1 MLIAKP
7 ISGKVIEST
16 IPEMTFLVFSKE
28 EAVIIYVETIWISI
42 PIISNIIVIV
52 QAHPFPFRSP

>member
-28 EAVIIYVETIWISI
+28 EAVIIYVETIWNLD
-42 PIISNIIVIV
+42 SNNK
-52 QAHPFPFRSP
+52 QYYSYSPGPSFSF

>member
-16 IPEMTFLVFSKE
+16 IPEMTFLVFSRE
-28 EAVIIYVETIWISI
+28 EAVITYVETICIAI
-42 PIISNIIVIV
+42 PMISNIIVIV
-52 QAHPFPFRSP
+52 HAHPFPFKSP